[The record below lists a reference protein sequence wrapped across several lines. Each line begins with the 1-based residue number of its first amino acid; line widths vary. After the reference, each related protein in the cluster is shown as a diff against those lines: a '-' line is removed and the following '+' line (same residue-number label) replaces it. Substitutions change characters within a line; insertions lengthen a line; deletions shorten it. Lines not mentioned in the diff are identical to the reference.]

1 MTGLP
6 LTLDMQAPIEA
17 ALSALRRGSAE
28 QCLSERSFSN
38 LYLFRA
44 AHDHRWLPG
53 AWPCISGRTYD
64 GVRHLMPLFP
74 PADAPLDVL
83 RELLRGHDCLYPLA
97 ERDARQLAPGRFSQ
111 AASPDDADY
120 LYRAGQFAGYPGR
133 TLAHKRSQVRR
144 LHAAHR
150 LEARPFGA
158 SQAPAAHAVLQ
169 GGMQHKGKSAGEAD
183 EQPCLEAIAHAA
195 RFGLH
200 GFVHFA
206 DGLPVGFVL
215 AERLQPGVHAMRFAK
230 GLDTHIG
237 IYPHMFQHFCHHAAG
252 PVEWLNFE
260 QDMGLPGFRRSKRSY
275 QPAAL
280 IPKLRVRLCG

>member
-38 LYLFRA
+38 LYLFRT

-83 RELLRGHDCLYPLA
+83 RDLLRGHDCLYPLA

-133 TLAHKRSQVRR
+133 ALAHKRSQVRR

-150 LEARPFGA
+150 LEARPFDA
-158 SQAPAAHAVLQ
+158 SQAPARPRA
-169 GGMQHKGKSAGEAD
+169 SCTRIRSR
-183 EQPCLEAIAHAA
+183 PAITWPWA
-195 RFGLH
+195 
-200 GFVHFA
+200 
-206 DGLPVGFVL
+206 PPSSPL
-215 AERLQPGVHAMRFAK
+215 APTPTCSRAPRRR
-230 GLDTHIG
+230 
-237 IYPHMFQHFCHHAAG
+237 
-252 PVEWLNFE
+252 W
-260 QDMGLPGFRRSKRSY
+260 RRSSARTT
-275 QPAAL
+275 PTRPRAA
-280 IPKLRVRLCG
+280 PRPR